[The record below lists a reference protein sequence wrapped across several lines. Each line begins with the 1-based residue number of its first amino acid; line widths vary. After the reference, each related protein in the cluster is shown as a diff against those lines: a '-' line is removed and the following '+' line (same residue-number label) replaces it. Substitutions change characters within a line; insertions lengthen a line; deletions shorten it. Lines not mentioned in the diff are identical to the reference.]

1 MCVCVCMHACDCGYT
16 GTGVCTYVGMCVYMC
31 QFMFSSFP
39 HCWSYLIPHWSG
51 RGFRT
56 WYDCIGSALENSKG
70 LHHTDFSVN
79 GAPGSVQSTGLLS
92 GLLPVGL
99 AAGPTCLL
107 RERLV
112 PALPVKVHNV
122 FCSGFPS
129 CTPPTWAD
137 ILPVTMDSSPKAL
150 HTPRLPTEPTH
161 LCSCEYTSA
170 CLRALTLPF
179 PHPSFPPHPPNLGGR
194 QVGGSLRFPR
204 IGPG

>member
-1 MCVCVCMHACDCGYT
+1 MYVFACMHVT
-16 GTGVCTYVGMCVYMC
+16 VGTQVLVCTYVGMCVYMC

-107 RERLV
+107 RQGTPGART
-112 PALPVKVHNV
+112 
-122 FCSGFPS
+122 PS
-129 CTPPTWAD
+129 EG
-137 ILPVTMDSSPKAL
+137 L
-150 HTPRLPTEPTH
+150 
-161 LCSCEYTSA
+161 
-170 CLRALTLPF
+170 
-179 PHPSFPPHPPNLGGR
+179 
-194 QVGGSLRFPR
+194 
-204 IGPG
+204 

>member
-1 MCVCVCMHACDCGYT
+1 MEVVTILGTDRLLRGGEVRLAKYTEVSPMYTGAGSVELRMYVCVRMHACDCGYT

-39 HCWSYLIPHWSG
+39 HCWSYLIPQWSG

-56 WYDCIGSALENSKG
+56 WYHCIGSALENSKG

-112 PALPVKVHNV
+112 PR
-122 FCSGFPS
+122 S
-129 CTPPTWAD
+129 
-137 ILPVTMDSSPKAL
+137 
-150 HTPRLPTEPTH
+150 
-161 LCSCEYTSA
+161 
-170 CLRALTLPF
+170 
-179 PHPSFPPHPPNLGGR
+179 
-194 QVGGSLRFPR
+194 Q
-204 IGPG
+204 